1 MQRIPEPELMET
13 AEQAAA
19 YANADFAA
27 PHARFI
33 ELFREAFPD
42 AAITGEAL
50 DAGCGP
56 GDIALRFARAFPQ
69 CHVVGVDGSAEMLR
83 HGREILLRQPPEL
96 RNRISLVQGLLPA
109 PELHGQKFDTIICN
123 SLLHHL
129 HDPRVMWQTV
139 RNFARPGARVFVVDL
154 RRPDCAEDAR
164 KLMELYGGGEPEILR
179 RDFYNSLLAAFS
191 PDEIREQLTAAGF
204 GHFQVRVV
212 SDRHVMV
219 WGRKEAKTDSTFG
232 HPSSICFL

>member
-33 ELFREAFPD
+33 ELFREAFQD
-42 AAITGEAL
+42 VAVTGEVL

-69 CHVVGVDGSAEMLR
+69 CRVVGVDGSAEMLR
-83 HGREILLRQPPEL
+83 HGREILHRQPPEL
-96 RNRISLVQGLLPA
+96 RDRISLVQGLLPA
-109 PELHGQKFDTIICN
+109 PELHGQKFDTILCN

-139 RNFARPGARVFVVDL
+139 RNFARPGARVFIVDL
-154 RRPDCAEDAR
+154 MRPESQAAAR
-164 KLMELYGGGEPEILR
+164 QLMEQYSAGEPEVLR
-179 RDFYNSLLAAFS
+179 HDFYHSLLAAFS
-191 PDEIREQLTAAGF
+191 PDEIREQLLVAGF

-219 WGRKEAKTDSTFG
+219 WGKATV
-232 HPSSICFL
+232 